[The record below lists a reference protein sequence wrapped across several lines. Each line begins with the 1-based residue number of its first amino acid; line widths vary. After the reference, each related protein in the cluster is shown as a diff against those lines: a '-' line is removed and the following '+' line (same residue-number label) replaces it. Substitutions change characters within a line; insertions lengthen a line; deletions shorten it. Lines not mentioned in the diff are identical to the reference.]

1 MAVFVPDAQAGHE
14 RAGRRISPIGVR
26 RRIAITRDRRYRK
39 GMVDLKF
46 QVPVTAEVT
55 VDAETL
61 AAIDRGIE
69 DADAGRTVSLEE
81 ARQMIPEW
89 ISKFESH
96 KAR

>member
-1 MAVFVPDAQAGHE
+1 MAN
-14 RAGRRISPIGVR
+14 GVR

-39 GMVDLKF
+39 GMADLKF
-46 QVPVTAEVT
+46 QVPVTAEVA

-96 KAR
+96 EPR